1 MKKYLFEASRRQ
13 WEKPTEPKAVF
24 CPPVWISVL
33 ADSEEEALE
42 KADREL
48 TKEYFGTGVIL
59 HSLKL
64 TGAYDLPVDWNYGYG
79 DERLSGTAEEKAALW
94 QACTK

>member
-1 MKKYLFEASRRQ
+1 MKKYLFEASRKQ

-24 CPPVWISVL
+24 CPPVWIAVL

-48 TKEYFGTGVIL
+48 TREYFGTGAL
-59 HSLKL
+59 LYGLKL
-64 TGAYDLPVDWNYGYG
+64 TGVYDLPVDWNYGYG
-79 DERLSGTAEEKAALW
+79 KDRGTGTQADMDALY
-94 QACTK
+94 ADNKI